1 MDKRKNNGGHSTKGK
16 AGRPPKIDEEKKNL
30 LFVEAIKQITRS
42 KDSDE
47 AKIKYIKQLAGFE
60 RGMMFIAE
68 HIFGKPKET
77 IDANVQQ
84 TMINWIEEKTYPTND
99 NDRID

>member
-1 MDKRKNNGGHSTKGK
+1 MDKRKNNKGTIGNK
-16 AGRPPKIDEEKKNL
+16 GGRPPKVDEEKKNL

-68 HIFGKPKET
+68 HIFGKPKDT
-77 IDANVQQ
+77 LDANVKQ
-84 TMINWIEEKTYPTND
+84 TMINWIEEKTYPTNE
-99 NDRID
+99 NDRIE

>member
-1 MDKRKNNGGHSTKGK
+1 MDKRKNNGGARDG
-16 AGRPPKIDEEKKNL
+16 AGRPPKVDEEKKNL

-68 HIFGKPKET
+68 HIFGKPKDT
-77 IDANVQQ
+77 LDANVKQ
-84 TMINWIEEKTYPTND
+84 TMINWIEEKTYPTNE
-99 NDRID
+99 NDRIE